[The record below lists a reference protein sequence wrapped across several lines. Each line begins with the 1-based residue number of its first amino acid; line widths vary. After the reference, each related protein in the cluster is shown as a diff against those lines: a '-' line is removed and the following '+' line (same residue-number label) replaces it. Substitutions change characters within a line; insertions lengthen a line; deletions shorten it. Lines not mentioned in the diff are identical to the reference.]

1 MQLEGIRR
9 FYAATSFSVN
19 LTSTVSMSLKIAA
32 LIPARYAS
40 TRLPAKLVQDLGGL
54 SVIQRTYQS
63 TVATGVFDSVWVVTD
78 HEQIEAQILKIGGK
92 VVRSIKEHES
102 GSDRIAEA
110 LGKVDADLIV
120 NVQGDEPFQDAKTL
134 RDLVAAFNREE
145 VKVASLMCKL
155 DADQVQNPNFV
166 KVVVDEQQRAIYFSR
181 SPIPHNREGRTITYW
196 KHIGVY
202 AYCRDLLLSFTQW
215 PKGNLEQIEVLEQLR
230 LIERG
235 VAIHMVETFHQAIA
249 IDTQEDLLKARDFIN
264 RKQ

>member
-1 MQLEGIRR
+1 MP
-9 FYAATSFSVN
+9 
-19 LTSTVSMSLKIAA
+19 LKIAA

-63 TVATGVFDSVWVVTD
+63 TVASGVFDAVWVVTD
-78 HEQIEAQILKIGGK
+78 HDQIEAQVHAIGGK

-110 LGKVDADLIV
+110 LAQVDADLVV

-134 RDLVAAFNREE
+134 RDLVAAFSNSE

-166 KVVVDEQQRAIYFSR
+166 KVVVDEQQRALYFSR
-181 SPIPHNREGRTITYW
+181 SPIPYNREGKTMSYW
-196 KHIGVY
+196 KHIGIY
-202 AYCRDLLLSFTQW
+202 AYRREVLLAFTQW
-215 PKGNLEQIEVLEQLR
+215 PKGQLEQVELLEQLR
-230 LIERG
+230 LLERG
-235 VAIHMVETFHQAIA
+235 VVIQMVETDHQAIA
-249 IDTQEDLLKARDFIN
+249 IDTQEDLTKARELIN
-264 RKQ
+264 IK

>member
-1 MQLEGIRR
+1 ML
-9 FYAATSFSVN
+9 
-19 LTSTVSMSLKIAA
+19 LKIAA

-63 TVATGVFDSVWVVTD
+63 TLATGVFDEVWVVTD
-78 HEQIEAQILKIGGK
+78 HDQIEAQIHAIGGK

-110 LGKVDADLIV
+110 LAQVDADLVV
-120 NVQGDEPFQDAKTL
+120 NVQGDEPFQDAQTL
-134 RDLVAAFNREE
+134 RDLVTVFSNSE

-181 SPIPHNREGRTITYW
+181 SPIPYNREGKTMSYW
-196 KHIGVY
+196 KHFGIY
-202 AYCRDLLLSFTQW
+202 AYRREVLLAFTQW
-215 PKGNLEQIEVLEQLR
+215 PKGQLEQVELLEQLR

-235 VAIHMVETFHQAIA
+235 VAIQMVETDHQAIA
-249 IDTQEDLLKARDFIN
+249 IDTQEDLTKARELIN
-264 RKQ
+264 RK